1 MVMASRCCSTVSSP
15 RLVALPALPTRPR
28 VLSEGHLLPRQRQS
42 LIRCTMQPQSGQ
54 CAALPASRKRSRSSV
69 IALISEAVSINAA
82 VQRFETLAGRSAMVG
97 FVIALL
103 AEFSVPPEGLFGA
116 WDNHSLSVFGASSL
130 LMISVAAVLASMSTR
145 RMGQKLQSSVLT
157 SLTALS
163 SAKDGLDK
171 NVDLI
176 FEDVFGRDFLREIVN
191 LDFDDFL

>member
-1 MVMASRCCSTVSSP
+1 MASQCCSTVFSS
-15 RLVALPALPTRPR
+15 RLLASTAVPSGPR
-28 VLSEGHLLPRQRQS
+28 VQTKGHLLPRQRQAF
-42 LIRCTMQPQSGQ
+42 IRCSVQPSGAQ
-54 CAALPASRKRSRSSV
+54 AAELPAARKRSRSSV

-97 FVIALL
+97 FVVALL
-103 AEFSVPPEGLFGA
+103 AELSVPYEGLFGA
-116 WDNHSLSVFGASSL
+116 WDDHSLSVFGASSL
-130 LMISVAAVLASMSTR
+130 LMIAVAAVLASMSTR